1 MQSVVLVRAD
11 DKRQSPAFW
20 QLLPHFIL
28 ELHLGSTC
36 SQCSGIAKLCP
47 DLLTSFWLIRS
58 CWCFSSLSQQLVQL
72 KCFSSLVH
80 WGFFYSVELSATVLQ
95 KYSFAFYC
103 LKCMFRMASC
113 LKAFALK
120 HWGSEKAESML
131 TLLVK
136 VAFNFYSTFHRKLP
150 QNTNCLPAFQE
161 WCMFHDNFWIK
172 EDIGSSESAVNPSG
186 NKKNSRGEKT
196 PKFMMQLQKL
206 EKFVPFY

>member
-1 MQSVVLVRAD
+1 MFL
-11 DKRQSPAFW
+11 F
-20 QLLPHFIL
+20 FISTVGSAEVFFL
-28 ELHLGSTC
+28 SDSLG
-36 SQCSGIAKLCP
+36 
-47 DLLTSFWLIRS
+47 F
-58 CWCFSSLSQQLVQL
+58 
-72 KCFSSLVH
+72 
-80 WGFFYSVELSATVLQ
+80 FFYSVELSATVLQ

-161 WCMFHDNFWIK
+161 WCMFHDNF
-172 EDIGSSESAVNPSG
+172 
-186 NKKNSRGEKT
+186 
-196 PKFMMQLQKL
+196 
-206 EKFVPFY
+206 